1 MAWNERCSQK
11 ALGKSLFYYYR
22 KALAAVSLNNWINAH
37 IANASRFDSAVY
49 SSLADKLYSVE
60 LILFQV
66 RFFGRRH
73 KQRPDCSLQ
82 LLEIPVLVAQ
92 RIFPLLC
99 CDRDWQVL
107 HWLWHGH

>member
-66 RFFGRRH
+66 RFLGEDTN
-73 KQRPDCSLQ
+73 KGQTVLCSCWRSQ
-82 LLEIPVLVAQ
+82 
-92 RIFPLLC
+92 C
-99 CDRDWQVL
+99 W
-107 HWLWHGH
+107 